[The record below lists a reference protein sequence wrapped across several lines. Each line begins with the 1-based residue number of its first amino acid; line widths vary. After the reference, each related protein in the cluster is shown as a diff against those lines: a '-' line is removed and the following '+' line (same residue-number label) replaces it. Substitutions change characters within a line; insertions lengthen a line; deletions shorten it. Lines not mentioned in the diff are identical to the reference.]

1 LSRSATNIPSAWR
14 IANIAPNDEMI
25 LPYDANPGPD
35 GIFGKDRVLG
45 RSPDPGL
52 AFIKRALALATV
64 AVV

>member
-1 LSRSATNIPSAWR
+1 
-14 IANIAPNDEMI
+14 MI